1 MSLEKRQVGWPA
13 KAPRRGQIEGK
24 ATDETHSPKRPPKSA
39 TGPGADL
46 NFWLSVDHFRPAFL
60 MRQSPDSI
68 EVHPA
73 YSTRSTPSAS
83 SGNCLT
89 RWSRRR
95 DRSRRHGCHATGGR
109 VLSQAEAIG
118 RQCEERRSGNRNFVA
133 GAQLWG
139 WILQQREFVQV
150 EIERY
155 LVAAA
160 PRRADTCRTL
170 DLSFCAPLG
179 RRPRLL

>member
-1 MSLEKRQVGWPA
+1 VSLEKRQVGWPA
-13 KAPRRGQIEGK
+13 KAPRRGQSR
-24 ATDETHSPKRPPKSA
+24 ARQPMKRIRRSGLPNPQRGQERTQS
-39 TGPGADL
+39 
-46 NFWLSVDHFRPAFL
+46 WLSVDHFRPAFL